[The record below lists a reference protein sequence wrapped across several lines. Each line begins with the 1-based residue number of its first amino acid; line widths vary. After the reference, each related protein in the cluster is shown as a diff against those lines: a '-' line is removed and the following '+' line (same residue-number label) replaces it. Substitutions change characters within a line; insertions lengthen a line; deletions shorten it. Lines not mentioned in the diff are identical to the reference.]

1 MNYPNLKGD
10 KLMKLSFFRF
20 TFFLLVCFSLPLTAT
35 AQVVDIPDPNLRA
48 AINRQLGKADGAVI
62 TSEEMNKLH
71 TLDRRS
77 MGIIDLTGLEYAT
90 NLRSLFL
97 WNNPTPDLSP
107 IAGLTQ
113 LHSIGLGGNS
123 VSDLS
128 PLVGL
133 TNLRNLYL
141 PNNSV
146 TDLSPLVGLINL
158 RTLDLQNN
166 SITDITPL
174 RGLFNLRQLYLNGNS
189 VTDLSPLAGL
199 TNLRDLYLGG
209 NSVTDLSPLVGL
221 ANLSNLHLNGNSV
234 TDITPLRGLF
244 NLYALDLQD
253 NSISDL
259 TPLIENRGIGTGDWI
274 AVAGNPLNDESINIL
289 PTLRERGVRV
299 DNTTIIFSLNP
310 IPDETAFVAV
320 GETFTIDLIVKNVF
334 ELAGWQI
341 RHLDFN
347 PSVLSVTSVEPSNV
361 LKTGGKE
368 AYNVE
373 GTIDNNAGRVSGF
386 SSVRLST
393 GGVSGTG
400 ILFSITFEAKAAGDS
415 RFWRT
420 ELDLTNVK
428 QQNMRWTMRAGQ
440 VRVQNYDVNGDGNV
454 TLDDLVLVGQNL
466 GTNNS
471 QVDVTGNGW
480 IDIVDLVAIAG
491 YLGKST
497 TSKAPSA
504 EYVPDLNS
512 MMIQKWIDMARE
524 ADDGSLT
531 FHEGITTLELLLASL
546 VPDETA
552 LLANYPN
559 PFNPETWIPYRL
571 AEDAFVTLTIYDGS
585 GQVVRTLDM
594 GHQSAAVYE
603 SQSKAI
609 YWDGRN
615 NLGETVASG
624 VYFYTLTAGDYSA
637 TRKMLILK

>member
-1 MNYPNLKGD
+1 
-10 KLMKLSFFRF
+10 MKLSFFRF

-35 AQVVDIPDPNLRA
+35 AQVIDIPDPNLRA

-62 TSEEMNKLH
+62 TSEEMNRLRN
-71 TLDRRS
+71 LDSRGR
-77 MGIIDLTGLEYAT
+77 MDIIDLTGLEYAT
-90 NLRSLFL
+90 NLQNLFL
-97 WNNPTPDLSP
+97 HNNYVTDLSP
-107 IAGLTQ
+107 LAGLTGLRDLS
-113 LHSIGLGGNS
+113 LHHNS
-123 VSDLS
+123 VTDIT

-133 TNLRNLYL
+133 TNLRYL
-141 PNNSV
+141 DLSVNSV
-146 TDLSPLVGLINL
+146 TDLSPLVGLTGL
-158 RTLDLQNN
+158 SGLDLYN
-166 SITDITPL
+166 S
-174 RGLFNLRQLYLNGNS
+174 NVS
-189 VTDLSPLAGL
+189 DLSPLAGL
-199 TNLRDLYLGG
+199 TNLRELQLQ
-209 NSVTDLSPLVGL
+209 N
-221 ANLSNLHLNGNSV
+221 NLV
-234 TDITPLRGLF
+234 TDITPLRGLSHLHGL
-244 NLYALDLQD
+244 NLNN

-259 TPLIENRGIGTGDWI
+259 TPLIENRGIGAGDWI
-274 AVAGNPLNDESINIL
+274 AVAGNPLNDESINII

-299 DNTTIIFSLNP
+299 DYTTIIFSLNP
-310 IPDETAFVAV
+310 NPDETVFVAV
-320 GETFTIDLIVKNVF
+320 GETFTIDLIVKDVF
-334 ELAGWQI
+334 ELAGWEL
-341 RHLDFN
+341 HHFDFN

-393 GGVSGTG
+393 GGVSGIG
-400 ILFSITFEAKAAGDS
+400 ILFSITFEAKTAGDV
-415 RFWRT
+415 RFWNPPN
-420 ELDLTNVK
+420 LALINVN
-428 QQNMRWTMRAGQ
+428 QEHIRHTGRIGQ
-440 VRVQNYDVNGDGNV
+440 VRVQNYDVNRDGNV

-466 GTNNS
+466 DTNNS

-480 IDIVDLVAIAG
+480 IDIVDLVAIAQ

-512 MMIQKWIDMARE
+512 TMIQKWIDMARE
-524 ADDGSLT
+524 VDDGSLT

-585 GQVVRTLDM
+585 GQVVRTFDV
-594 GHQSAAVYE
+594 GHRSAAVYE

-624 VYFYTLTAGDYSA
+624 VYFYHLSAGDYSA

>member
-1 MNYPNLKGD
+1 
-10 KLMKLSFFRF
+10 MKLSFFRF

-35 AQVVDIPDPNLRA
+35 AQVIDIPDPNLRA

-62 TSEEMNKLH
+62 TSEEMNRLYS
-71 TLDRRS
+71 LDRGGS
-77 MGIIDLTGLEYAT
+77 MDIIDLTGLEYAT
-90 NLRSLFL
+90 NLEGLPF
-97 WNNPTPDLSP
+97 WNNRVT
-107 IAGLTQ
+107 
-113 LHSIGLGGNS
+113 
-123 VSDLS
+123 DLS
-128 PLVGL
+128 PLRGL
-133 TNLRNLYL
+133 TNLRYL
-141 PNNSV
+141 DVQGNSV
-146 TDLSPLVGLINL
+146 TDITPLVGLINL
-158 RTLDLQNN
+158 RDLYLNGN

-174 RGLFNLRQLYLNGNS
+174 R
-189 VTDLSPLAGL
+189 GL

-209 NSVTDLSPLVGL
+209 NSVTDITPLVGL
-221 ANLSNLHLNGNSV
+221 ANLGYLDLDGNSV

-244 NLYALDLQD
+244 NLYGLNLRD

-259 TPLIENRGIGTGDWI
+259 TPLIENRGIGAGDWI
-274 AVAGNPLNDESINIL
+274 VVAGNPLNDESINIL
-289 PTLRERGVRV
+289 IPALRERGVRV

-320 GETFTIDLIVKNVF
+320 GETFTIDLIIEDVV
-334 ELAGWQI
+334 ELAGWEI
-341 RHLDFN
+341 RHFDFN
-347 PSVLSVTSVEPSNV
+347 PSVLSVTSVEPGNF
-361 LKTGGKE
+361 LQKGGKDV
-368 AYNVE
+368 YNLE
-373 GTIDNNAGRVSGF
+373 GTIGNNEGVVSGF

-393 GGVSGTG
+393 EGASGTG

-415 RFWRT
+415 RFWNT
-420 ELDLTNVK
+420 DLTLTNVN
-428 QQNMRWTMRAGQ
+428 QQHMRHTLRAGNL
-440 VRVQNYDVNGDGNV
+440 RVQNYDVNGDGNV

-466 GTNNS
+466 GTDNP
-471 QVDVTGNGW
+471 QVDVTGNGGV
-480 IDIVDLVAIAG
+480 DIVDLVAIAQ

-524 ADDGSLT
+524 VDDGSLT

-571 AEDAFVTLTIYDGS
+571 AEDAFVTLTIYNSS
-585 GQVVRTLDM
+585 GQVVRTLDV
-594 GHQSAAVYE
+594 GHQNAAVYE
-603 SQSKAI
+603 NRSKAA

-615 NLGETVASG
+615 EVGETVASG
-624 VYFYTLTAGDYSA
+624 LYFYTLTAGDFSA

>member
-1 MNYPNLKGD
+1 MKLSLRHSTTTYPNRKGD
-10 KLMKLSFFRF
+10 KLMKLSFFGF

-35 AQVVDIPDPNLRA
+35 AQVIDIPDPNLRA

-62 TSEEMNKLH
+62 TSEEMNRLGN
-71 TLDRRS
+71 LDSQGR
-77 MGIIDLTGLEYAT
+77 MDIIDLTGLEYAT
-90 NLRSLFL
+90 NLENLFL
-97 WNNPTPDLSP
+97 WNNYVTDLSP
-107 IAGLTQ
+107 IAELTR
-113 LHSIGLGGNS
+113 LHSIGLDNNR

-133 TNLRNLYL
+133 TNLRDLYI
-141 PNNSV
+141 S
-146 TDLSPLVGLINL
+146 G
-158 RTLDLQNN
+158 N

-174 RGLFNLRQLYLNGNS
+174 
-189 VTDLSPLAGL
+189 AGL
-199 TNLRDLYLGG
+199 TNLR
-209 NSVTDLSPLVGL
+209 NMRIQ
-221 ANLSNLHLNGNSV
+221 HNSV
-234 TDITPLRGLF
+234 TDITPLAGLA
-244 NLYALDLQD
+244 NLRDLSLRSNSVTDITPLVGLINLDGLNLTD

-259 TPLIENRGIGTGDWI
+259 TPLIENRGIGAGDWI
-274 AVAGNPLNDESINIL
+274 SVAGNPLNDESINII

-299 DNTTIIFSLNP
+299 DNTTIVFSLNP
-310 IPDETAFVAV
+310 IPDETAFVGV

-334 ELAGWQI
+334 ELAGWEL
-341 RHLDFN
+341 RHFGFN

-361 LKTGGKE
+361 LKTGGKD

-373 GTIDNNAGRVSGF
+373 GTIDNNEGWVSGF

-400 ILFSITFEAKAAGDS
+400 ILFSITFEAKAAGDARS
-415 RFWRT
+415 W
-420 ELDLTNVK
+420 LDVTLSNVN
-428 QQNMRWTMRAGQ
+428 QEHIQHARRIGQ

-480 IDIVDLVAIAG
+480 IDIVDLVAIAQ

-512 MMIQKWIDMARE
+512 TMIQKWIDMARE
-524 ADDGSLT
+524 VDDGSLT
-531 FHEGITTLELLLASL
+531 FHEGITTLELLLAAL
-546 VPDETA
+546 VPDETV

-585 GQVVRTLDM
+585 GQVIRTFDV
-594 GHQSAAVYE
+594 GHRSAAVYE

>member
-1 MNYPNLKGD
+1 
-10 KLMKLSFFRF
+10 MKLSFFRF

-35 AQVVDIPDPNLRA
+35 AQVIDIPDPNLRA
-48 AINRQLGKADGAVI
+48 AINRQLGKADEAVI
-62 TSEEMNKLH
+62 TSEEMNRLR
-71 TLDRRS
+71 TLDRGGR
-77 MGIIDLTGLEYAT
+77 MDIIDLTGLEYAT
-90 NLRSLFL
+90 NLE
-97 WNNPTPDLSP
+97 
-107 IAGLTQ
+107 GLPFWDNRVT
-113 LHSIGLGGNS
+113 
-123 VSDLS
+123 DLS
-128 PLVGL
+128 PLRGL
-133 TNLRNLYL
+133 TNLRYL
-141 PNNSV
+141 DVQGNSV
-146 TDLSPLVGLINL
+146 TDITPLVGLINL
-158 RTLDLQNN
+158 RDLYLNGN

-174 RGLFNLRQLYLNGNS
+174 R
-189 VTDLSPLAGL
+189 GL

-209 NSVTDLSPLVGL
+209 NSVTDITPLVGL
-221 ANLSNLHLNGNSV
+221 ANLRHLFIDGNSV

-244 NLYALDLQD
+244 NLYGLDLSD

-259 TPLIENRGIGTGDWI
+259 TPLIENRGIGAGDWI
-274 AVAGNPLNDESINIL
+274 VVAGNPLNDESINIL
-289 PTLRERGVRV
+289 IPALRERGVRV

-310 IPDETAFVAV
+310 ISDSPTFVAV
-320 GETFTIDLIVKNVF
+320 GETFTIDLIIEDVV
-334 ELAGWQI
+334 ELAGWEI
-341 RHLDFN
+341 NHFEFN
-347 PSVLSVTSVEPSNV
+347 SSVLSVTSVEPSNF
-361 LKTGGKE
+361 LQKGGKE
-368 AYNVE
+368 VYNSE
-373 GTIDNNAGRVSGF
+373 GTIDNNAGGVSGF

-393 GGVSGTG
+393 EGASGTG

-415 RFWRT
+415 RFWNT
-420 ELDLTNVK
+420 NLTLTNVN
-428 QQNMRWTMRAGQ
+428 QQNMRYTRRIGNL
-440 VRVQNYDVNGDGNV
+440 RVQNYDVNGDGNV

-466 GTNNS
+466 GTDNP
-471 QVDVTGNGW
+471 QVDVTGNGGV
-480 IDIVDLVAIAG
+480 DIVDLVAIAQ

-504 EYVPDLNS
+504 EYVPFLNS

-524 ADDGSLT
+524 VDDGSLT

-571 AEDAFVTLTIYDGS
+571 AEDAFVTLTIYNSS

-615 NLGETVASG
+615 NLGESVASG
-624 VYFYTLTAGDYSA
+624 LYFYTLTAGDYSA